1 MSEPQKLEGPLIQ
14 LKGIEKRYQ
23 SGEQEVTV
31 LHPLDL
37 CIQAGEMVAIVGASG
52 SGKSTLMNLLGC
64 LDRPSAGQYLFR
76 GQDTAR
82 LDALALARLRCHHF
96 GFIFQRYHLLPH
108 LDATANVE
116 IPAVYAGTAR
126 AERQQRARA
135 LLSRLGL
142 ADRSHHR
149 PGQLSGGQQQRVSIA
164 RALANGGEVI
174 LADEPTGALDSH
186 SGKEVM
192 AILKELHAQGHTII
206 LVTHDMAVANH
217 ADRIITLRD
226 GRVVEDSAQPA
237 KSADQAGRIDTLRDG
252 RVVEDSGQAAKSANH
267 ADRIDTLRDER
278 AAEENG
284 QDAPAAQGTALPQ
297 AGVTKAAGKP
307 SKGAIPPH
315 IAPAKG
321 SKLGWD
327 RYREAARMAVHAM
340 LAHRMRTFLTM
351 LGIIIGIAA
360 VVSVVALGQ
369 GARAKV
375 INDINAMGTNTID
388 IFPGKDWGDEK
399 AASIQTL
406 NERDLDA
413 LLGQPYLEGASPQ
426 IATSGQLRYR
436 NKTSTGNVVGV
447 GSDFFRVKGMTLT
460 QGRLFDERDI
470 QSRTAVAVVD
480 GKTIESLLGKED
492 PVGQVVLV
500 GTLPVRIIGVVAQET
515 GFGRSSQS
523 VSIWLPYSAVMS
535 RLISQNHF
543 SQITIRVKDGIQPA
557 LAEQA
562 AVALLT
568 QRHGVKDFFTFSSD
582 SIIKSVEKTT
592 ATMTL
597 LVSAIAVISL
607 IVGGV
612 GVMNIMLVSV
622 VERTREIGIRIA
634 VGARQSDILQQFLIE
649 AVMVSLLGGLLG
661 IGLALLIGFVF
672 SLFVESFQMSFS
684 LFSILMAFG
693 CSSLIGILFGYLP
706 ARNAA
711 RLDPVE
717 ALARE

>member
-1 MSEPQKLEGPLIQ
+1 MSEPLIR
-14 LKGIEKRYQ
+14 LKGIERRYQ

-64 LDRPSAGQYLFR
+64 LDRPSGGQYLFR
-76 GQDTAR
+76 GQDTAH

-108 LDATANVE
+108 LDAAANVE
-116 IPAVYAGTAR
+116 IPAVYAGTSR
-126 AERQQRARA
+126 TDRQARARA

-226 GRVVEDSAQPA
+226 GRVVEDSTQA
-237 KSADQAGRIDTLRDG
+237 KT
-252 RVVEDSGQAAKSANH
+252 V
-267 ADRIDTLRDER
+267 T
-278 AAEENG
+278 
-284 QDAPAAQGTALPQ
+284 T
-297 AGVTKAAGKP
+297 TKAATTANPTEQIVSQPDEQKVEASP
-307 SKGAIPPH
+307 QATAARAASQ
-315 IAPAKG
+315 
-321 SKLGWD
+321 GWD
-327 RYREAARMAVHAM
+327 RYREAARMALHAM

-426 IATSGQLRYR
+426 IATSGQLRFR
-436 NKTSTGNVVGV
+436 NKTSSGNVVGV

-460 QGRLFDERDI
+460 QGRLLDERDI
-470 QSRTAVAVVD
+470 QNRTAVAVVD

-492 PVGQVVLV
+492 PIGQVVLV
-500 GTLPVRIIGVVAQET
+500 GTLPVRIIGVVTQET

-672 SLFVESFQMSFS
+672 SLFVESFQMHFS

>member
-1 MSEPQKLEGPLIQ
+1 MSEPLIR
-14 LKGIEKRYQ
+14 LKGIERRYQ

-64 LDRPSAGQYLFR
+64 LDRPSSGEYLFR
-76 GQDTAR
+76 GQDTAQ

-108 LDATANVE
+108 LDAAANVE
-116 IPAVYAGTAR
+116 IPAIYAGTSR
-126 AERQQRARA
+126 PERQLRART

-142 ADRSHHR
+142 SDRSHHR

-192 AILKELHAQGHTII
+192 AILKELHGRGHTII

-226 GRVVEDSAQPA
+226 GRVVEDSGQPA
-237 KSADQAGRIDTLRDG
+237 ATTINQAEPGLPLPAEP
-252 RVVEDSGQAAKSANH
+252 VEKREPTPTH
-267 ADRIDTLRDER
+267 
-278 AAEENG
+278 
-284 QDAPAAQGTALPQ
+284 
-297 AGVTKAAGKP
+297 AAGQP
-307 SKGAIPPH
+307 ATS
-315 IAPAKG
+315 IAKRG
-321 SKLGWD
+321 SQGWD
-327 RYREAARMAVHAM
+327 RYREAGRMALHAM

-436 NKTSTGNVVGV
+436 NKTSSGNVVGV

-492 PVGQVVLV
+492 PIGQVVLV

-523 VSIWLPYSAVMS
+523 VTVWLPYSAVMS

-672 SLFVESFQMSFS
+672 SLIVESFQMHFS

>member
-1 MSEPQKLEGPLIQ
+1 MSEPLIR
-14 LKGIEKRYQ
+14 LKGIERRYQ
-23 SGEQEVTV
+23 SGEHEVTV

-37 CIQAGEMVAIVGASG
+37 AIDAGEMVAIVGASG

-64 LDRPSAGQYLFR
+64 LDRPSGGQYLFR
-76 GQDTAR
+76 GQDTAT
-82 LDALALARLRCHHF
+82 LDALSLARLRCHHF

-108 LDATANVE
+108 LDAAANVE
-116 IPAVYAGTAR
+116 IPAIYAGTAR
-126 AERQQRARA
+126 LDRQARART
-135 LLSRLGL
+135 LLTRLGL
-142 ADRSHHR
+142 QDRSHHR

-174 LADEPTGALDSH
+174 LADEPTGALDSQ

-192 AILKELHAQGHTII
+192 TILKELHAQGHTII
-206 LVTHDMAVANH
+206 LVTHDMAVASH

-226 GRVVEDSAQPA
+226 GRVVEDSGHRATDDNAASPSPSGAPAHPQP
-237 KSADQAGRIDTLRDG
+237 GDG
-252 RVVEDSGQAAKSANH
+252 SQLAPPPV
-267 ADRIDTLRDER
+267 
-278 AAEENG
+278 G
-284 QDAPAAQGTALPQ
+284 QDARGTGAAVRTA
-297 AGVTKAAGKP
+297 
-307 SKGAIPPH
+307 SR
-315 IAPAKG
+315 
-321 SKLGWD
+321 GWD
-327 RYREAARMAVHAM
+327 RYREAGRMALHAM

-375 INDINAMGTNTID
+375 IDDINAMGTNTID

-436 NKTSTGNVVGV
+436 NKTSSGSVIGV
-447 GSDFFRVKGMTLT
+447 GNHFFRVKGMTLT
-460 QGRLFDERDI
+460 QGRLLDERDI
-470 QSRTAVAVVD
+470 RNRTAVAVVD
-480 GKTIESLLGKED
+480 GKTIESLLGKVD

-500 GTLPVRIIGVVAQET
+500 GTLPVRIVGVVTQET

-523 VSIWLPYSAVMS
+523 VNVWLPYSAVMS
-535 RLISQNHF
+535 RLLSQQHF
-543 SQITIRVKDGIQPA
+543 TQITIRVKDGVQPA

-582 SIIKSVEKTT
+582 SIVKSVEKTT
-592 ATMTL
+592 ATLTL

-661 IGLALLIGFVF
+661 IGLALLIGALF
-672 SLFVESFQMSFS
+672 SLLVESFQMRFS

>member
-1 MSEPQKLEGPLIQ
+1 MSEPLIR
-14 LKGIEKRYQ
+14 LKGIERRYQ
-23 SGEQEVTV
+23 SGEHEVTV

-37 CIQAGEMVAIVGASG
+37 AIDAGEMVAIVGASG

-64 LDRPSAGQYLFR
+64 LDRPSGGQYLFR
-76 GQDTAR
+76 GQDTAT
-82 LDALALARLRCHHF
+82 LDALSLARLRCHHF

-108 LDATANVE
+108 LDAAANVE
-116 IPAVYAGTAR
+116 IPAIYAGTAR
-126 AERQQRARA
+126 LDRQARART
-135 LLSRLGL
+135 LLTRLGL
-142 ADRSHHR
+142 QDRSHHR

-174 LADEPTGALDSH
+174 LADEPTGALDSQ

-206 LVTHDMAVANH
+206 LVTHDMAVASH

-226 GRVVEDSAQPA
+226 GRVVEDSGHRATDDNAASPSGAQAHPLP
-237 KSADQAGRIDTLRDG
+237 GDG
-252 RVVEDSGQAAKSANH
+252 SQLAPPPV
-267 ADRIDTLRDER
+267 
-278 AAEENG
+278 G
-284 QDAPAAQGTALPQ
+284 QDAQGT
-297 AGVTKAAGKP
+297 GAAVRTA
-307 SKGAIPPH
+307 SR
-315 IAPAKG
+315 
-321 SKLGWD
+321 GWD
-327 RYREAARMAVHAM
+327 RYREAGRMALHAM

-375 INDINAMGTNTID
+375 IDDINAMGTNTID

-436 NKTSTGNVVGV
+436 NKTSSGSVIGV
-447 GSDFFRVKGMTLT
+447 GNDFFRVKGMTLT
-460 QGRLFDERDI
+460 QGRLLDERDI
-470 QSRTAVAVVD
+470 RNRTAVAVVD
-480 GKTIESLLGKED
+480 GKTIESLLGKVD

-500 GTLPVRIIGVVAQET
+500 GTLPVRIVGVVTQET

-523 VSIWLPYSAVMS
+523 VNVWLPYSAVMS
-535 RLISQNHF
+535 RLLSQQHF
-543 SQITIRVKDGIQPA
+543 TQITIRVKDGVQPA

-582 SIIKSVEKTT
+582 SIVKSVEKTT
-592 ATMTL
+592 ATLTL

-661 IGLALLIGFVF
+661 IGLALLIGALF
-672 SLFVESFQMSFS
+672 SLLVESFQMRFS

>member
-1 MSEPQKLEGPLIQ
+1 MSEPLIQ
-14 LKGIEKRYQ
+14 LKGIERRYQ
-23 SGEQEVTV
+23 SGEHEVTV

-37 CIQAGEMVAIVGASG
+37 AIAAGEMVAIVGASG

-64 LDRPSAGQYLFR
+64 LDRPSGGQYLFR
-76 GQDTAR
+76 GQDTAG

-108 LDATANVE
+108 LDAAANVE
-116 IPAVYAGTAR
+116 IPAIYAGTSR
-126 AERQQRARA
+126 PERQIRART
-135 LLSRLGL
+135 LLTRLGL
-142 ADRSHHR
+142 SDRSHHR

-192 AILKELHAQGHTII
+192 AILKELHEQGHTII

-217 ADRIITLRD
+217 ANRIITLRD
-226 GRVVEDSAQPA
+226 GRVVEDSGQPA
-237 KSADQAGRIDTLRDG
+237 ASLAISASQAHGEESQQIPQAAVDQVSSGLP
-252 RVVEDSGQAAKSANH
+252 GQAAKQEVREPAP
-267 ADRIDTLRDER
+267 DRI
-278 AAEENG
+278 A
-284 QDAPAAQGTALPQ
+284 TASV
-297 AGVTKAAGKP
+297 ARR
-307 SKGAIPPH
+307 
-315 IAPAKG
+315 G
-321 SKLGWD
+321 SQGWD
-327 RYREAARMAVHAM
+327 RYREAGRMALHAM

-375 INDINAMGTNTID
+375 IDDINAMGTNTID

-436 NKTSTGNVVGV
+436 NKTSSGSVVGV

-460 QGRLFDERDI
+460 QGRLLDERDI
-470 QSRTAVAVVD
+470 RSRTAVAVVD
-480 GKTIESLLGKED
+480 GKTIASLLGKTD

-500 GTLPVRIIGVVAQET
+500 GTLPVRIVGVVSQET

-523 VSIWLPYSAVMS
+523 VNVWLPYSAVMS
-535 RLISQNHF
+535 RLISQSHF
-543 SQITIRVKDGIQPA
+543 SQITIRVKDGVQPA

-582 SIIKSVEKTT
+582 SIVKSVEKTT
-592 ATMTL
+592 ATLTL

-661 IGLALLIGFVF
+661 IGLAMFIGFVF
-672 SLFVESFQMSFS
+672 SLLVESFQMRFS

>member
-1 MSEPQKLEGPLIQ
+1 MSEPLIQ
-14 LKGIEKRYQ
+14 LKGIERRYQ

-37 CIQAGEMVAIVGASG
+37 TIEAGEMIAIVGASG

-64 LDRPSAGQYLFR
+64 LDRPSSGQYLFR
-76 GQDTAR
+76 GQDTAT
-82 LDALALARLRCHHF
+82 LDALSLARLRCHHF

-108 LDATANVE
+108 LNAATNVE
-116 IPAVYAGTAR
+116 IPAVYAGTPR
-126 AERQQRARA
+126 AERQARSQA
-135 LLSRLGL
+135 LLTRLGL
-142 ADRSHHR
+142 SDRSHHT
-149 PGQLSGGQQQRVSIA
+149 PSQLSGGQQQRVSIA

-174 LADEPTGALDSH
+174 LADEPTGALDSQ

-206 LVTHDMAVANH
+206 LVTHDMEVASH
-217 ADRIITLRD
+217 ADRIITLKD
-226 GRVVEDSAQPA
+226 GRVQ
-237 KSADQAGRIDTLRDG
+237 
-252 RVVEDSGQAAKSANH
+252 EDSGRKPAAVPVTPTA
-267 ADRIDTLRDER
+267 
-278 AAEENG
+278 
-284 QDAPAAQGTALPQ
+284 APAGKEG
-297 AGVTKAAGKP
+297 AG
-307 SKGAIPPH
+307 H
-315 IAPAKG
+315 D
-321 SKLGWD
+321 WD
-327 RYREAARMAVHAM
+327 RYREAARMALHAM

-375 INDINAMGTNTID
+375 IDQINAMGTNTID

-406 NERDLDA
+406 NKRDLDA

-426 IATSGQLRYR
+426 IAAPGQLRYR
-436 NKTSTGNVVGV
+436 NKTSSGSIVGV
-447 GSDFFRVKGMTLT
+447 GNDFFRVKGMKLT
-460 QGRLFDERDI
+460 NGRLFDERDI
-470 QSRTAVAVVD
+470 QNRAAVAVVD
-480 GKTIESLLGKED
+480 GKTIESLLGKQD

-500 GTLPVRIIGVVAQET
+500 GTLPVRIIGVVEEET

-523 VSIWLPYSAVMS
+523 VNVWLPYSAVMS

-543 SQITIRVKDGIQPA
+543 SQLTIRVKDGVQPA

-562 AVALLT
+562 AIELLT

-649 AVMVSLLGGLLG
+649 AVMVSLLGGMLG
-661 IGLALLIGFVF
+661 VGVSLFIGLLF
-672 SLFVESFQMSFS
+672 SLFVESIQMHFS

>member
-1 MSEPQKLEGPLIQ
+1 MSEPLIR
-14 LKGIEKRYQ
+14 LKGIERRYQ
-23 SGEQEVTV
+23 SGEHEVTV

-37 CIQAGEMVAIVGASG
+37 AIDAGEMVAIVGASG

-64 LDRPSAGQYLFR
+64 LDRPSGGQYLFR
-76 GQDTAR
+76 GQDTAT
-82 LDALALARLRCHHF
+82 LDALSLARLRCHHF

-108 LDATANVE
+108 LDAAANVE
-116 IPAVYAGTAR
+116 IPAIYAGTAR
-126 AERQQRARA
+126 LDRQARART
-135 LLSRLGL
+135 LLTRLGL
-142 ADRSHHR
+142 QDRSHHR

-174 LADEPTGALDSH
+174 LADEPTGALDSQ

-206 LVTHDMAVANH
+206 LVTHDMAVASH

-226 GRVVEDSAQPA
+226 GRVVEDSGHRATDDNAASPSGAPA
-237 KSADQAGRIDTLRDG
+237 HPLPGDG
-252 RVVEDSGQAAKSANH
+252 SQLAPPSV
-267 ADRIDTLRDER
+267 
-278 AAEENG
+278 G
-284 QDAPAAQGTALPQ
+284 QDAQGT
-297 AGVTKAAGKP
+297 GAAVRTA
-307 SKGAIPPH
+307 SR
-315 IAPAKG
+315 
-321 SKLGWD
+321 GWD
-327 RYREAARMAVHAM
+327 RYREAGRMALHAM

-375 INDINAMGTNTID
+375 IDDINAMGTNTID
-388 IFPGKDWGDEK
+388 IFPGKDWGDVK

-436 NKTSTGNVVGV
+436 NKTSSGSVIGV
-447 GSDFFRVKGMTLT
+447 GNDFFRVKGMTLT
-460 QGRLFDERDI
+460 QGRLLDERDI
-470 QSRTAVAVVD
+470 RNRTAVAVVD
-480 GKTIESLLGKED
+480 GKTIESLLGKVD

-500 GTLPVRIIGVVAQET
+500 GTLPVRIVGVVTQET

-523 VSIWLPYSAVMS
+523 VNVWLPYSAVMS
-535 RLISQNHF
+535 RLLSQQHF
-543 SQITIRVKDGIQPA
+543 TQITIRVKDGVQPA

-582 SIIKSVEKTT
+582 SIVKSVEKTT
-592 ATMTL
+592 ATLTL

-661 IGLALLIGFVF
+661 IGLALLIGALF
-672 SLFVESFQMSFS
+672 SLLVESFQMRFS

>member
-1 MSEPQKLEGPLIQ
+1 MSEPLIQ
-14 LKGIEKRYQ
+14 LKGIERRYQ

-37 CIQAGEMVAIVGASG
+37 TIEAGEMIAIVGASG

-64 LDRPSAGQYLFR
+64 LDRPSSGQYLFR
-76 GQDTAR
+76 GQDTAT
-82 LDALALARLRCHHF
+82 LDALSLARLRCHHF

-108 LDATANVE
+108 LNAAANVE
-116 IPAVYAGTAR
+116 IPAVYAGTPR
-126 AERQQRARA
+126 AERQARSQA
-135 LLSRLGL
+135 LLTRLGL
-142 ADRSHHR
+142 SDRSHHT
-149 PGQLSGGQQQRVSIA
+149 PSQLSGGQQQRVSIA

-174 LADEPTGALDSH
+174 LADEPTGALDSQ

-206 LVTHDMAVANH
+206 LVTHDMEVASH
-217 ADRIITLRD
+217 ADRIITLKD
-226 GRVVEDSAQPA
+226 GRVQ
-237 KSADQAGRIDTLRDG
+237 
-252 RVVEDSGQAAKSANH
+252 EDSGRKPAAVPVAPT
-267 ADRIDTLRDER
+267 A
-278 AAEENG
+278 
-284 QDAPAAQGTALPQ
+284 APAGKEG
-297 AGVTKAAGKP
+297 AG
-307 SKGAIPPH
+307 H
-315 IAPAKG
+315 D
-321 SKLGWD
+321 WD
-327 RYREAARMAVHAM
+327 RYREAARMALHAM

-375 INDINAMGTNTID
+375 IDQINAMGTNTID

-406 NERDLDA
+406 NKRDLDA

-426 IATSGQLRYR
+426 IAAPGQLRYR
-436 NKTSTGNVVGV
+436 NKTSSGSIVGV
-447 GSDFFRVKGMTLT
+447 GNDFFRVKGMKLT
-460 QGRLFDERDI
+460 NGRLFDERDI
-470 QSRTAVAVVD
+470 QNRAAVAVVD
-480 GKTIESLLGKED
+480 GKTIESLLGKQD

-500 GTLPVRIIGVVAQET
+500 GTLPVRIIGVVEEET
-515 GFGRSSQS
+515 GFGRNSQS
-523 VSIWLPYSAVMS
+523 VNVWLPYSAVMS

-543 SQITIRVKDGIQPA
+543 SQLTIRVKDGVQPA

-562 AVALLT
+562 AIELLT

-597 LVSAIAVISL
+597 LVSAIALISL

-649 AVMVSLLGGLLG
+649 AVMVSLLGGMLG
-661 IGLALLIGFVF
+661 VGVSLFIGLLF
-672 SLFVESFQMSFS
+672 SLFVESIQMHFS

>member
-1 MSEPQKLEGPLIQ
+1 MSEPLIQ
-14 LKGIEKRYQ
+14 LKGIERRYQ

-37 CIQAGEMVAIVGASG
+37 TIEAGEMIAIVGASG

-64 LDRPSAGQYLFR
+64 LDRPSSGQYLFR
-76 GQDTAR
+76 GQDTAT
-82 LDALALARLRCHHF
+82 LDALSLARLRCHHF

-108 LDATANVE
+108 LNAAANVE
-116 IPAVYAGTAR
+116 IPAVYAGTPR
-126 AERQQRARA
+126 AERQARSQA
-135 LLSRLGL
+135 LLTRLGL
-142 ADRSHHR
+142 SDRSHHT
-149 PGQLSGGQQQRVSIA
+149 PSQLSGGQQQRVSIA

-174 LADEPTGALDSH
+174 LADEPTGALDSQ

-192 AILKELHAQGHTII
+192 AILKELHTQGHTII
-206 LVTHDMAVANH
+206 LVTHDMEVASH
-217 ADRIITLRD
+217 ADRIITLKD
-226 GRVVEDSAQPA
+226 GRVQ
-237 KSADQAGRIDTLRDG
+237 
-252 RVVEDSGQAAKSANH
+252 EDSGRKPAAVPL
-267 ADRIDTLRDER
+267 TPTT
-278 AAEENG
+278 
-284 QDAPAAQGTALPQ
+284 APASKEG
-297 AGVTKAAGKP
+297 AG
-307 SKGAIPPH
+307 H
-315 IAPAKG
+315 D
-321 SKLGWD
+321 WD
-327 RYREAARMAVHAM
+327 RYREAARMALHAM

-375 INDINAMGTNTID
+375 IDQINAMGTNTID

-399 AASIQTL
+399 TASIQTL
-406 NERDLDA
+406 NKRDLDA

-426 IATSGQLRYR
+426 IAAPGQLRYR
-436 NKTSTGNVVGV
+436 NKTSSGSIVGV
-447 GSDFFRVKGMTLT
+447 GNDFFRVKGMKLT
-460 QGRLFDERDI
+460 NGRLFDERDI
-470 QSRTAVAVVD
+470 QNRAAVAVVD
-480 GKTIESLLGKED
+480 GKTIESLLGKQD

-500 GTLPVRIIGVVAQET
+500 GTLPVRIIGVVEEET

-523 VSIWLPYSAVMS
+523 VNVWLPYSAVMS

-543 SQITIRVKDGIQPA
+543 SQLTIRVKDGVQPA

-562 AVALLT
+562 AIELLT

-649 AVMVSLLGGLLG
+649 AVMVSLLGGMLG
-661 IGLALLIGFVF
+661 VGVSLFIGLLF
-672 SLFVESFQMSFS
+672 SLFVESIQMHFS

>member
-1 MSEPQKLEGPLIQ
+1 MSEPLIR
-14 LKGIEKRYQ
+14 LKGIERRYQ
-23 SGEQEVTV
+23 SGEHEVTV

-37 CIQAGEMVAIVGASG
+37 AIDAGEMVAIVGASG

-64 LDRPSAGQYLFR
+64 LDRPSGGQYLFR
-76 GQDTAR
+76 GQDTAT
-82 LDALALARLRCHHF
+82 LDTLSLARLRCHHF

-108 LDATANVE
+108 LDAAANVE
-116 IPAVYAGTAR
+116 IPAIYAGTAR
-126 AERQQRARA
+126 LDRQARART
-135 LLSRLGL
+135 LLTRLGL
-142 ADRSHHR
+142 QDRSHHR

-174 LADEPTGALDSH
+174 LADEPTGALDSQ

-192 AILKELHAQGHTII
+192 TILKELHAQGHTII
-206 LVTHDMAVANH
+206 LVTHDMAVASH

-226 GRVVEDSAQPA
+226 GRVVEDSGHRVTDDNAASPSPSGAPAHPQP
-237 KSADQAGRIDTLRDG
+237 GDG
-252 RVVEDSGQAAKSANH
+252 SQLAPPSV
-267 ADRIDTLRDER
+267 
-278 AAEENG
+278 G
-284 QDAPAAQGTALPQ
+284 QDAQDTGAAVRTASP
-297 AGVTKAAGKP
+297 
-307 SKGAIPPH
+307 
-315 IAPAKG
+315 
-321 SKLGWD
+321 GWD
-327 RYREAARMAVHAM
+327 RYREAGRMALHAM

-375 INDINAMGTNTID
+375 IDDINAMGTNTID

-436 NKTSTGNVVGV
+436 NKTSSGSVIGV
-447 GSDFFRVKGMTLT
+447 GNDFFRVKGMTLT
-460 QGRLFDERDI
+460 QGRLLDERDI
-470 QSRTAVAVVD
+470 RNRTAVAVVD
-480 GKTIESLLGKED
+480 GKTIESLLGQVD

-500 GTLPVRIIGVVAQET
+500 GTLPVRIVGVVTQET

-523 VSIWLPYSAVMS
+523 VNVWLPYSAVMS
-535 RLISQNHF
+535 RLLSQQHF
-543 SQITIRVKDGIQPA
+543 TQITIRVKDGVQPA

-582 SIIKSVEKTT
+582 SIVKSVEKTT
-592 ATMTL
+592 ATLTL

-661 IGLALLIGFVF
+661 IGLALLIGALF
-672 SLFVESFQMSFS
+672 SLLVESFQMRFS

>member
-1 MSEPQKLEGPLIQ
+1 MSEPLIR
-14 LKGIEKRYQ
+14 LKGIERRYQ
-23 SGEQEVTV
+23 SGEHEVTV

-37 CIQAGEMVAIVGASG
+37 AIDAGEMVAIVGASG

-64 LDRPSAGQYLFR
+64 LDRPSGGQYLFR
-76 GQDTAR
+76 GQDTAT
-82 LDALALARLRCHHF
+82 LDALSLARLRCHHF

-108 LDATANVE
+108 LDAAANVE
-116 IPAVYAGTAR
+116 IPAIYAGTAR
-126 AERQQRARA
+126 LDRQARART
-135 LLSRLGL
+135 LLTRLGL
-142 ADRSHHR
+142 QDRSHHR

-174 LADEPTGALDSH
+174 LADEPTGALDSQ

-206 LVTHDMAVANH
+206 LVTHDMAVASH

-226 GRVVEDSAQPA
+226 GRVVEDSGHRATDDNAASPSGAPA
-237 KSADQAGRIDTLRDG
+237 HPLPGDG
-252 RVVEDSGQAAKSANH
+252 SQLAAPSV
-267 ADRIDTLRDER
+267 
-278 AAEENG
+278 G
-284 QDAPAAQGTALPQ
+284 QDAQSTGAAVRTA
-297 AGVTKAAGKP
+297 
-307 SKGAIPPH
+307 SR
-315 IAPAKG
+315 
-321 SKLGWD
+321 GWD
-327 RYREAARMAVHAM
+327 RYREAGRMALHAM

-375 INDINAMGTNTID
+375 IDDINAMGTNTID

-436 NKTSTGNVVGV
+436 NKTSSGSVIGV
-447 GSDFFRVKGMTLT
+447 GNDFFRVKGMTLT
-460 QGRLFDERDI
+460 QGRLLDERDI
-470 QSRTAVAVVD
+470 RNRTAVAVVD
-480 GKTIESLLGKED
+480 GKTIESLLGKVD

-500 GTLPVRIIGVVAQET
+500 GTLPVRIVGVVTQET

-523 VSIWLPYSAVMS
+523 VNVWLPYSAVMS
-535 RLISQNHF
+535 RLLSQQHF
-543 SQITIRVKDGIQPA
+543 TQITIRVKDGVQPA

-582 SIIKSVEKTT
+582 SIVKSVEKTT
-592 ATMTL
+592 ATLTL

-661 IGLALLIGFVF
+661 IGLALLIGALF
-672 SLFVESFQMSFS
+672 SLLVESFQMRFS

>member
-1 MSEPQKLEGPLIQ
+1 MSEPLIQ
-14 LKGIEKRYQ
+14 LKGIERRYQ
-23 SGEQEVTV
+23 SGEHEVTV

-37 CIQAGEMVAIVGASG
+37 TIAAGEMVAIVGASG

-64 LDRPSAGQYLFR
+64 LDRPSGGQYLFR
-76 GQDTAR
+76 GQDTAG

-108 LDATANVE
+108 LDAAANVE
-116 IPAVYAGTAR
+116 IPAIYAGTSR
-126 AERQQRARA
+126 PERQIRART
-135 LLSRLGL
+135 LLTRLGL
-142 ADRSHHR
+142 SDRSHHR

-192 AILKELHAQGHTII
+192 AILKELHEQGHTII

-217 ADRIITLRD
+217 ANRIITLRD
-226 GRVVEDSAQPA
+226 GRVVEDSGQPA
-237 KSADQAGRIDTLRDG
+237 ASLAISASQAHGEESQQIPQTAVDQVSSGLP
-252 RVVEDSGQAAKSANH
+252 GQAAKQEVREPAP
-267 ADRIDTLRDER
+267 DRI
-278 AAEENG
+278 A
-284 QDAPAAQGTALPQ
+284 TASV
-297 AGVTKAAGKP
+297 ARR
-307 SKGAIPPH
+307 
-315 IAPAKG
+315 G
-321 SKLGWD
+321 SQGWD
-327 RYREAARMAVHAM
+327 RYREAGRMALHAM

-375 INDINAMGTNTID
+375 IDDINAMGTNTID

-436 NKTSTGNVVGV
+436 NKTSSGSVVGV

-460 QGRLFDERDI
+460 QGRLLDERDI
-470 QSRTAVAVVD
+470 RSRTAVAVVD
-480 GKTIESLLGKED
+480 GKTIASLLGKTD

-500 GTLPVRIIGVVAQET
+500 GTLPVRIVGVVAQET
-515 GFGRSSQS
+515 GFGPSSQS
-523 VSIWLPYSAVMS
+523 VNVWLPYSAVMS

-543 SQITIRVKDGIQPA
+543 SQITIRVKDGVQPA

-582 SIIKSVEKTT
+582 SIVKSVEKTT
-592 ATMTL
+592 ATLTL

-661 IGLALLIGFVF
+661 IGLAIFIGFIF
-672 SLFVESFQMSFS
+672 SLLVESFQMRFS

>member
-1 MSEPQKLEGPLIQ
+1 MSEPLIQ
-14 LKGIEKRYQ
+14 LKGIERRYQ

-37 CIQAGEMVAIVGASG
+37 TIEAGEMIAIVGASG

-64 LDRPSAGQYLFR
+64 LDRPSSGQYLFR
-76 GQDTAR
+76 GQDTAT
-82 LDALALARLRCHHF
+82 LDALSLARLRCHHF

-108 LDATANVE
+108 LNAAANVE
-116 IPAVYAGTAR
+116 IPAVYAGTPR
-126 AERQQRARA
+126 AERQARSQA
-135 LLSRLGL
+135 LLTRLGL
-142 ADRSHHR
+142 SDRSHHT
-149 PGQLSGGQQQRVSIA
+149 PSQLSGGQQQRVSIA

-174 LADEPTGALDSH
+174 LADEPTGALDSQ

-206 LVTHDMAVANH
+206 LVTHDMEVASH
-217 ADRIITLRD
+217 ADRIITLKD
-226 GRVVEDSAQPA
+226 GRVQ
-237 KSADQAGRIDTLRDG
+237 
-252 RVVEDSGQAAKSANH
+252 EDSGRKPAA
-267 ADRIDTLRDER
+267 IPVTPTT
-278 AAEENG
+278 
-284 QDAPAAQGTALPQ
+284 APAGKEG
-297 AGVTKAAGKP
+297 AG
-307 SKGAIPPH
+307 H
-315 IAPAKG
+315 D
-321 SKLGWD
+321 WD
-327 RYREAARMAVHAM
+327 RYREAARMALHAM

-375 INDINAMGTNTID
+375 IDQINAMGTNTID

-406 NERDLDA
+406 NKRDLDA

-426 IATSGQLRYR
+426 IAAPGQLRYR
-436 NKTSTGNVVGV
+436 NKTSSGSIVGV
-447 GSDFFRVKGMTLT
+447 GNDFFRVKGMKLT
-460 QGRLFDERDI
+460 NGRLFDEHDI
-470 QSRTAVAVVD
+470 QNRAAVAVVD
-480 GKTIESLLGKED
+480 GKTIESLLGKQD

-500 GTLPVRIIGVVAQET
+500 GTLPVRIIGVVEEET

-523 VSIWLPYSAVMS
+523 VNVWLPYSAVMS

-543 SQITIRVKDGIQPA
+543 SQLTIRVKDGVQPA

-562 AVALLT
+562 AIELLT

-649 AVMVSLLGGLLG
+649 AVMVSLLGGMLG
-661 IGLALLIGFVF
+661 VGVSLFIGLLF
-672 SLFVESFQMSFS
+672 SLFVESIQMHFS

>member
-1 MSEPQKLEGPLIQ
+1 MSEPLIR
-14 LKGIEKRYQ
+14 LKGIERRYQ
-23 SGEQEVTV
+23 SGEHEVTV

-37 CIQAGEMVAIVGASG
+37 AIDAGEMVAIVGASG

-64 LDRPSAGQYLFR
+64 LDHPSGGQYLFR
-76 GQDTAR
+76 GQDTAT
-82 LDALALARLRCHHF
+82 LDALSLARLRCHHF

-108 LDATANVE
+108 LDAAANVE
-116 IPAVYAGTAR
+116 IPAIYAGTAR
-126 AERQQRARA
+126 LDRQARART
-135 LLSRLGL
+135 LLTRLGL
-142 ADRSHHR
+142 QDRSHHR

-174 LADEPTGALDSH
+174 LADEPTGALDSQ

-206 LVTHDMAVANH
+206 LVTHDMAVASH

-226 GRVVEDSAQPA
+226 GRVVEDSGHRATDDNAPSPSPSGAPA
-237 KSADQAGRIDTLRDG
+237 HPLPGDG
-252 RVVEDSGQAAKSANH
+252 SQMAPPPV
-267 ADRIDTLRDER
+267 
-278 AAEENG
+278 G
-284 QDAPAAQGTALPQ
+284 QDAQGT
-297 AGVTKAAGKP
+297 GAAVRTA
-307 SKGAIPPH
+307 SR
-315 IAPAKG
+315 
-321 SKLGWD
+321 GWD
-327 RYREAARMAVHAM
+327 RYREAGRMALHAM

-375 INDINAMGTNTID
+375 IDDINAMGTNTID

-436 NKTSTGNVVGV
+436 NKTSSGSVIGV
-447 GSDFFRVKGMTLT
+447 GNDFFRVKGMTLT
-460 QGRLFDERDI
+460 QGRLLDELDI
-470 QSRTAVAVVD
+470 RNRTAVAVVD
-480 GKTIESLLGKED
+480 GKTIESLLGKVD

-500 GTLPVRIIGVVAQET
+500 GTLPVRIVGVVTQET

-523 VSIWLPYSAVMS
+523 VNVWLPYSAVMS
-535 RLISQNHF
+535 RLLSQQHF
-543 SQITIRVKDGIQPA
+543 TQITIRVKDGVQPA

-582 SIIKSVEKTT
+582 SIVKSVEKTT
-592 ATMTL
+592 ATLTL

-661 IGLALLIGFVF
+661 IGLALLIGALF
-672 SLFVESFQMSFS
+672 SLLVESFQMRFS

>member
-1 MSEPQKLEGPLIQ
+1 MSEPLIQ
-14 LKGIEKRYQ
+14 LKGIERRYQ
-23 SGEQEVTV
+23 SGEHEVTV

-37 CIQAGEMVAIVGASG
+37 TIAAGEMVAIVGASG

-64 LDRPSAGQYLFR
+64 LDRPSGGQYLFR
-76 GQDTAR
+76 GQDTAG

-108 LDATANVE
+108 LDAAANVE
-116 IPAVYAGTAR
+116 IPAIYAGTSR
-126 AERQQRARA
+126 PERQIRART
-135 LLSRLGL
+135 LLTRLGL
-142 ADRSHHR
+142 SDRSHHR

-217 ADRIITLRD
+217 ANRIITLRD
-226 GRVVEDSAQPA
+226 GRVVEDSGQPA
-237 KSADQAGRIDTLRDG
+237 ASLAISASQAHGEESQQIPQTAVDQVSSGLP
-252 RVVEDSGQAAKSANH
+252 GQAAKQEVREPAP
-267 ADRIDTLRDER
+267 DRI
-278 AAEENG
+278 A
-284 QDAPAAQGTALPQ
+284 TASV
-297 AGVTKAAGKP
+297 ARR
-307 SKGAIPPH
+307 
-315 IAPAKG
+315 G
-321 SKLGWD
+321 SQGWD
-327 RYREAARMAVHAM
+327 RYREAGRMALHAM

-375 INDINAMGTNTID
+375 IDDINAMGTNTID

-436 NKTSTGNVVGV
+436 NKTSSGSVVGV

-460 QGRLFDERDI
+460 QGRLLDERDI
-470 QSRTAVAVVD
+470 RSRTAVAVVD
-480 GKTIESLLGKED
+480 GKTIASLLGKTD

-500 GTLPVRIIGVVAQET
+500 GTLPVRIVGVVAQET
-515 GFGRSSQS
+515 GFGPSSQS
-523 VSIWLPYSAVMS
+523 VNVWLPYSAVMS

-543 SQITIRVKDGIQPA
+543 SQITIRVKDGVQPA

-582 SIIKSVEKTT
+582 SIVKSVEKTT
-592 ATMTL
+592 ATLTL

-661 IGLALLIGFVF
+661 IGLAMFIGFIF
-672 SLFVESFQMSFS
+672 SLLVESFQMRFS

>member
-1 MSEPQKLEGPLIQ
+1 MSEPLIQ
-14 LKGIEKRYQ
+14 LKGIERRYQ
-23 SGEQEVTV
+23 SGEHEVTV

-37 CIQAGEMVAIVGASG
+37 TIAAGEMVAIVGASG

-64 LDRPSAGQYLFR
+64 LDRPSGGQYLFR
-76 GQDTAR
+76 GQDTAG

-108 LDATANVE
+108 LDAAANVE
-116 IPAVYAGTAR
+116 IPAIYAGTSR
-126 AERQQRARA
+126 PERQIRART
-135 LLSRLGL
+135 LLTRLGL
-142 ADRSHHR
+142 SDRSHHR

-192 AILKELHAQGHTII
+192 AILKELHEQGHTII

-217 ADRIITLRD
+217 ANRIITLRD
-226 GRVVEDSAQPA
+226 GRVVEDSGQPA
-237 KSADQAGRIDTLRDG
+237 ASLAISPDKAHGVEEIQQTAVDQVSSDLP
-252 RVVEDSGQAAKSANH
+252 GQAAVLEAREP
-267 ADRIDTLRDER
+267 APDRI
-278 AAEENG
+278 A
-284 QDAPAAQGTALPQ
+284 TASV
-297 AGVTKAAGKP
+297 ARR
-307 SKGAIPPH
+307 
-315 IAPAKG
+315 G
-321 SKLGWD
+321 SQGWD
-327 RYREAARMAVHAM
+327 RYREAGRMALHAM

-375 INDINAMGTNTID
+375 IDDINAMGTNTID

-436 NKTSTGNVVGV
+436 NKTSSGSVVGV

-460 QGRLFDERDI
+460 QGRLLDERDI
-470 QSRTAVAVVD
+470 RSRTAVAVVD
-480 GKTIESLLGKED
+480 GKTIASLLGKTD

-500 GTLPVRIIGVVAQET
+500 GTLPVRIVGVVAQET
-515 GFGRSSQS
+515 GFGPSSQS
-523 VSIWLPYSAVMS
+523 VNVWLPYSAVMS

-543 SQITIRVKDGIQPA
+543 SQITIRVKDGVQPA

-582 SIIKSVEKTT
+582 SIVKSVEKTT
-592 ATMTL
+592 ATLTL

-661 IGLALLIGFVF
+661 IGLAMFIGFIF
-672 SLFVESFQMSFS
+672 SLLVESFQMRFS

>member
-1 MSEPQKLEGPLIQ
+1 MSEPLSQLPLIQ
-14 LKGIEKRYQ
+14 LKGVERRYQ
-23 SGEQEVTV
+23 SGDSEVTV

-37 CIQAGEMVAIVGASG
+37 TIAAGEMIAIVGASG

-64 LDRPSAGQYLFR
+64 LDSPSSGQYLFR
-76 GQDTAR
+76 GQDTATM
-82 LDALALARLRCHHF
+82 DALALARLRCHHF

-108 LDATANVE
+108 LDAAANVE
-116 IPAVYAGTAR
+116 IPAVYAGTNRPDRQAR
-126 AERQQRARA
+126 ARQ
-135 LLSRLGL
+135 LLDRLGL
-142 ADRSHHR
+142 RDRSHHT

-174 LADEPTGALDSH
+174 LADEPTGALDSQ

-206 LVTHDMAVANH
+206 LVTHDMDVASH
-217 ADRIITLRD
+217 ADRIITLKD
-226 GRVVEDSAQPA
+226 GRVEQ
-237 KSADQAGRIDTLRDG
+237 
-252 RVVEDSGQAAKSANH
+252 DSGPCQTAVLAATTA
-267 ADRIDTLRDER
+267 ID
-278 AAEENG
+278 
-284 QDAPAAQGTALPQ
+284 PQ
-297 AGVTKAAGKP
+297 KIVP
-307 SKGAIPPH
+307 NKGAMGH
-315 IAPAKG
+315 D
-321 SKLGWD
+321 WD
-327 RYREAARMAVHAM
+327 RYREAGRMAIHAM

-375 INDINAMGTNTID
+375 IDQINAMGTNTIE
-388 IFPGKDWGDEK
+388 IFPGKGWGDEK
-399 AASIQTL
+399 MASIQTL
-406 NERDLDA
+406 NKGDLDA
-413 LLGQPYLEGASPQ
+413 LLGQPYLAGASPE
-426 IATSGQLRYR
+426 IGSSGQLRYR
-436 NKTSTGNVVGV
+436 NKTNSGSVSGV
-447 GSDFFRVKGMTLT
+447 GNDYFKVKGMTLVS
-460 QGRLFDERDI
+460 GRLLEWQDI
-470 QSRTAVAVVD
+470 QQRAAVAVVD
-480 GKTIESLLGKED
+480 KKSITSLLGKDD
-492 PVGQVVLV
+492 PVGKVVLV
-500 GTLPVRIIGVVAQET
+500 GTLPVRIVGVVSQET
-515 GFGRSSQS
+515 GFGPTSQS
-523 VSIWLPYSAVMS
+523 VNIWLPYSAVMS
-535 RLISQNHF
+535 RLISQHHF
-543 SQITIRVKDGIQPA
+543 SQITIRVKDGVQPA

-562 AVALLT
+562 VIELIT

-597 LVSAIAVISL
+597 MVSAIAVISL

-622 VERTREIGIRIA
+622 VERTREIGIRMA

-649 AVMVSLLGGLLG
+649 AVMVSLLGGIFGVGLSLG
-661 IGLALLIGFVF
+661 IGALF
-672 SLFVESFQMSFS
+672 SLLVDSIKMQFS

-711 RLDPVE
+711 RLDPVV

>member
-1 MSEPQKLEGPLIQ
+1 MNEPLIQ
-14 LKGIEKRYQ
+14 LKGIERRYQ

-37 CIQAGEMVAIVGASG
+37 TIEAGEMIAIVGTSG

-64 LDRPSAGQYLFR
+64 LDRPSSGQYLFR
-76 GQDTAR
+76 GQDTAT
-82 LDALALARLRCHHF
+82 LDALSLARLRCHHF

-108 LDATANVE
+108 LNAAANVE
-116 IPAVYAGTAR
+116 IPAVYAGTPR
-126 AERQQRARA
+126 AERQARSQA
-135 LLSRLGL
+135 LLTRLGL
-142 ADRSHHR
+142 SDRSHHT
-149 PGQLSGGQQQRVSIA
+149 PSQLSGGQQQRVSIA

-174 LADEPTGALDSH
+174 LADEPTGALDSQ

-206 LVTHDMAVANH
+206 LVTHDMEVASH
-217 ADRIITLRD
+217 ADRIITLKD
-226 GRVVEDSAQPA
+226 GRVQ
-237 KSADQAGRIDTLRDG
+237 
-252 RVVEDSGQAAKSANH
+252 EDSGRKPAAVPVTPTA
-267 ADRIDTLRDER
+267 
-278 AAEENG
+278 
-284 QDAPAAQGTALPQ
+284 APAGKEG
-297 AGVTKAAGKP
+297 AG
-307 SKGAIPPH
+307 H
-315 IAPAKG
+315 D
-321 SKLGWD
+321 WD
-327 RYREAARMAVHAM
+327 RYREAARMALHAM

-375 INDINAMGTNTID
+375 IDQINAMGTNTID

-406 NERDLDA
+406 NKRDLDA

-426 IATSGQLRYR
+426 IAAPGQLRYR
-436 NKTSTGNVVGV
+436 NKTSSGSIVGV
-447 GSDFFRVKGMTLT
+447 GNDFFRVKGMKLT
-460 QGRLFDERDI
+460 NGRLFDERDI
-470 QSRTAVAVVD
+470 QNRAAVAVVD
-480 GKTIESLLGKED
+480 GKTIESLLGKQD

-500 GTLPVRIIGVVAQET
+500 GTLPVRIIGVVEEET

-523 VSIWLPYSAVMS
+523 VNVWLPYSAVMS

-543 SQITIRVKDGIQPA
+543 SQLTIRVKDGVQPA

-562 AVALLT
+562 AIELLT

-649 AVMVSLLGGLLG
+649 AVMVSLLGGMLG
-661 IGLALLIGFVF
+661 VGVSLFIGLLF
-672 SLFVESFQMSFS
+672 SLFVESIQMHFS

>member
-1 MSEPQKLEGPLIQ
+1 MSEPLIQ
-14 LKGIEKRYQ
+14 LKGIERRYQ

-37 CIQAGEMVAIVGASG
+37 TIEAGEMIAIVGASG

-76 GQDTAR
+76 GQDTAT
-82 LDALALARLRCHHF
+82 LDALSLARLRCHHF

-108 LDATANVE
+108 LNAAANVE
-116 IPAVYAGTAR
+116 IPAVYAGTSRPDRQAR
-126 AERQQRARA
+126 SQA
-135 LLSRLGL
+135 LLARLGL
-142 ADRSHHR
+142 SDRSHHT

-174 LADEPTGALDSH
+174 LADEPTGALDSQ

-192 AILKELHAQGHTII
+192 AILKELHVQGHTII
-206 LVTHDMAVANH
+206 LVTHDMAVASH

-226 GRVVEDSAQPA
+226 GRV
-237 KSADQAGRIDTLRDG
+237 L
-252 RVVEDSGQAAKSANH
+252 EDSGKPATTTA
-267 ADRIDTLRDER
+267 RL
-278 AAEENG
+278 
-284 QDAPAAQGTALPQ
+284 PAASP
-297 AGVTKAAGKP
+297 AARASGND
-307 SKGAIPPH
+307 
-315 IAPAKG
+315 
-321 SKLGWD
+321 WD
-327 RYREAARMAVHAM
+327 RYREAGRMALHAM

-375 INDINAMGTNTID
+375 VDQINAMGTNTID

-406 NERDLDA
+406 NKRDLDA

-426 IATSGQLRYR
+426 IASSGQLRYR
-436 NKTSTGNVVGV
+436 NKTSSGSIVGV
-447 GSDFFRVKGMTLT
+447 GSDFFRVKGMKLT
-460 QGRLFDERDI
+460 SGRLFDERDI
-470 QSRTAVAVVD
+470 QNRAAVAVVD

-500 GTLPVRIIGVVAQET
+500 GTLPVRIIGVVEEET

-523 VSIWLPYSAVMS
+523 VNVWLPYSAVMS

-543 SQITIRVKDGIQPA
+543 SQLTIRVKDGVQPA

-562 AVALLT
+562 AIELLT
-568 QRHGVKDFFTFSSD
+568 HRHGVKDFFTFSSD

-649 AVMVSLLGGLLG
+649 AVMVSLLGGMLG
-661 IGLALLIGFVF
+661 VGVSLFIGLLF
-672 SLFVESFQMSFS
+672 SLFVESIQMQFS

>member
-1 MSEPQKLEGPLIQ
+1 MIQ
-14 LKGIEKRYQ
+14 LKGIERRYQ

-37 CIQAGEMVAIVGASG
+37 TIEAGEMIAIVGASG

-76 GQDTAR
+76 GQDTAT
-82 LDALALARLRCHHF
+82 LDALSLARLRCHHF

-108 LDATANVE
+108 LNAAANVE
-116 IPAVYAGTAR
+116 IPAVYAGTSRPDRQAR
-126 AERQQRARA
+126 SQA
-135 LLSRLGL
+135 LLARLGL
-142 ADRSHHR
+142 SDRSHHT

-174 LADEPTGALDSH
+174 LADEPTGALDSQ

-206 LVTHDMAVANH
+206 LVTHDMAVASH

-226 GRVVEDSAQPA
+226 GRV
-237 KSADQAGRIDTLRDG
+237 L
-252 RVVEDSGQAAKSANH
+252 EDSGKPATTTA
-267 ADRIDTLRDER
+267 RL
-278 AAEENG
+278 
-284 QDAPAAQGTALPQ
+284 PAASP
-297 AGVTKAAGKP
+297 AARASGND
-307 SKGAIPPH
+307 
-315 IAPAKG
+315 
-321 SKLGWD
+321 WD
-327 RYREAARMAVHAM
+327 RYREAGRMALHAM

-375 INDINAMGTNTID
+375 VDQINAMGTNTID

-406 NERDLDA
+406 NKRDLDA

-426 IATSGQLRYR
+426 IASSGQLRYR
-436 NKTSTGNVVGV
+436 NKTSSGSIVGV
-447 GSDFFRVKGMTLT
+447 GSDFFRVKGMKLT
-460 QGRLFDERDI
+460 SGRLFDERDI
-470 QSRTAVAVVD
+470 QNRAAVAVVD

-500 GTLPVRIIGVVAQET
+500 GTLPVRIIGVVEEET

-523 VSIWLPYSAVMS
+523 VNVWLPYSAVMS

-543 SQITIRVKDGIQPA
+543 SQLTIRVKDGVQPA

-562 AVALLT
+562 AIELLT

-649 AVMVSLLGGLLG
+649 AVMVSLLGGMLG
-661 IGLALLIGFVF
+661 VGVSLFIGLLF
-672 SLFVESFQMSFS
+672 SLFVESIQMQFS

>member
-1 MSEPQKLEGPLIQ
+1 MSEPLIQ
-14 LKGIEKRYQ
+14 LKGIERRYQ

-37 CIQAGEMVAIVGASG
+37 TIEAGEMIAIVGASG

-64 LDRPSAGQYLFR
+64 LDRPSSGQYLFR
-76 GQDTAR
+76 GQDTAT
-82 LDALALARLRCHHF
+82 LDALSLARLRCHHF

-108 LDATANVE
+108 LNAAANVE
-116 IPAVYAGTAR
+116 IPAVYAGTPR
-126 AERQQRARA
+126 AERQARSQA
-135 LLSRLGL
+135 LLTRLGL
-142 ADRSHHR
+142 SDRSHHT
-149 PGQLSGGQQQRVSIA
+149 PSQLSGGQQQRVSIA

-174 LADEPTGALDSH
+174 LADEPTGALDSQ

-206 LVTHDMAVANH
+206 LVTHDMEVASH
-217 ADRIITLRD
+217 ADRIITLKD
-226 GRVVEDSAQPA
+226 GRVQ
-237 KSADQAGRIDTLRDG
+237 
-252 RVVEDSGQAAKSANH
+252 EDSGRKPAAVPV
-267 ADRIDTLRDER
+267 TPTT
-278 AAEENG
+278 
-284 QDAPAAQGTALPQ
+284 APAGKEG
-297 AGVTKAAGKP
+297 AG
-307 SKGAIPPH
+307 H
-315 IAPAKG
+315 D
-321 SKLGWD
+321 WD
-327 RYREAARMAVHAM
+327 RYREAARMALHAM

-375 INDINAMGTNTID
+375 IDQINAMGTNTID

-406 NERDLDA
+406 NKRDLDA

-426 IATSGQLRYR
+426 IAAPGQLRYR
-436 NKTSTGNVVGV
+436 NKTSSGSIVGV
-447 GSDFFRVKGMTLT
+447 GNDFFRVKGMKLT
-460 QGRLFDERDI
+460 NGRLFDERDI
-470 QSRTAVAVVD
+470 QNRAAVAVVD
-480 GKTIESLLGKED
+480 GKTIESLLGKQD

-500 GTLPVRIIGVVAQET
+500 GTLPVRIIGVVEEET

-523 VSIWLPYSAVMS
+523 VNVWLPYSAVMS

-543 SQITIRVKDGIQPA
+543 SQLTIRVKDGVQPA

-562 AVALLT
+562 AIELLT

-649 AVMVSLLGGLLG
+649 AVMVSLLGGMLG
-661 IGLALLIGFVF
+661 VGVSLFIGLLF
-672 SLFVESFQMSFS
+672 SLFVESIQMHFS

>member
-1 MSEPQKLEGPLIQ
+1 VSEPLIR
-14 LKGIEKRYQ
+14 LKGIERRYQ
-23 SGEQEVTV
+23 SGEHEVTV

-37 CIQAGEMVAIVGASG
+37 AINAGEMVAIVGASG

-64 LDRPSAGQYLFR
+64 LDRPSGGQYLFR
-76 GQDTAR
+76 GQDTAT
-82 LDALALARLRCHHF
+82 LDALSLARLRCHHF

-108 LDATANVE
+108 LDAAANVE
-116 IPAVYAGTAR
+116 IPAIYAGTAR
-126 AERQQRARA
+126 LDRQARART
-135 LLSRLGL
+135 LLTRLGL
-142 ADRSHHR
+142 QDRSHHR

-174 LADEPTGALDSH
+174 LADEPTGALDSQ

-206 LVTHDMAVANH
+206 LVTHDMAVASH

-226 GRVVEDSAQPA
+226 GRVVEDSGHRATDDNAPSPSPSGAPA
-237 KSADQAGRIDTLRDG
+237 HPLPGDG
-252 RVVEDSGQAAKSANH
+252 SQLAPPPV
-267 ADRIDTLRDER
+267 
-278 AAEENG
+278 G
-284 QDAPAAQGTALPQ
+284 QDAQGT
-297 AGVTKAAGKP
+297 GAAVRTA
-307 SKGAIPPH
+307 SR
-315 IAPAKG
+315 
-321 SKLGWD
+321 GWD
-327 RYREAARMAVHAM
+327 RYREAGRMALHAM

-375 INDINAMGTNTID
+375 IDDINAMGTNTID

-436 NKTSTGNVVGV
+436 NKTSSGSVIGV
-447 GSDFFRVKGMTLT
+447 GNDFFRVKGMTLT
-460 QGRLFDERDI
+460 QGRLLDERDI
-470 QSRTAVAVVD
+470 RNRTAVAVVD
-480 GKTIESLLGKED
+480 GKTIESLLGKVD

-500 GTLPVRIIGVVAQET
+500 GTLPVRIVGVVTQET

-523 VSIWLPYSAVMS
+523 VNVWLPYSAVMS
-535 RLISQNHF
+535 RLLSQQHF
-543 SQITIRVKDGIQPA
+543 TQITIRVKDGVQPA

-582 SIIKSVEKTT
+582 SIVKSVEKTT
-592 ATMTL
+592 ATLTL

-661 IGLALLIGFVF
+661 IGLALLIGALF
-672 SLFVESFQMSFS
+672 SLLVESFQMRFS

>member
-1 MSEPQKLEGPLIQ
+1 MSEPLIR
-14 LKGIEKRYQ
+14 LKGIERRYQ
-23 SGEQEVTV
+23 SGEHEVTV

-37 CIQAGEMVAIVGASG
+37 AIDAGEMVAIVGASG

-64 LDRPSAGQYLFR
+64 LDHPSGGQYLFR
-76 GQDTAR
+76 GQDTAT
-82 LDALALARLRCHHF
+82 LDALSLARLRCHHF

-108 LDATANVE
+108 LDAAANVE
-116 IPAVYAGTAR
+116 IPAIYAGTAR
-126 AERQQRARA
+126 LDRQARART
-135 LLSRLGL
+135 LLTRLGL
-142 ADRSHHR
+142 QDRSHHR

-174 LADEPTGALDSH
+174 LADEPTGALDSQ

-206 LVTHDMAVANH
+206 LVTHDMAVASH

-226 GRVVEDSAQPA
+226 GRVVEDSGHRATDDNAASPSGAPA
-237 KSADQAGRIDTLRDG
+237 HPLPGDG
-252 RVVEDSGQAAKSANH
+252 SQLAAPSV
-267 ADRIDTLRDER
+267 
-278 AAEENG
+278 G
-284 QDAPAAQGTALPQ
+284 QDAQGT
-297 AGVTKAAGKP
+297 GAAVRTA
-307 SKGAIPPH
+307 SR
-315 IAPAKG
+315 
-321 SKLGWD
+321 GWD
-327 RYREAARMAVHAM
+327 RYREAGRMALHAM

-375 INDINAMGTNTID
+375 IDDINAMGTNTID

-436 NKTSTGNVVGV
+436 NKTSSGSVIGV
-447 GSDFFRVKGMTLT
+447 GNDFFRVKGMTLT
-460 QGRLFDERDI
+460 QGRLLDERDI
-470 QSRTAVAVVD
+470 RNRTAVAVVD
-480 GKTIESLLGKED
+480 GKTIESLLGQVD

-500 GTLPVRIIGVVAQET
+500 GTLPVRIVGVVTQET

-523 VSIWLPYSAVMS
+523 VNVWLPYSAVMS
-535 RLISQNHF
+535 RLLSQQHF
-543 SQITIRVKDGIQPA
+543 TQITIRVKDGVQPA

-582 SIIKSVEKTT
+582 SIVKSVEKTT
-592 ATMTL
+592 ATLTL

-634 VGARQSDILQQFLIE
+634 VGSRQSDILQQFLIE

-661 IGLALLIGFVF
+661 IGLALLIGALF
-672 SLFVESFQMSFS
+672 SLLVESFQMRFS

>member
-1 MSEPQKLEGPLIQ
+1 MSEPLIQ
-14 LKGIEKRYQ
+14 LKGIERRYQ

-37 CIQAGEMVAIVGASG
+37 TIEAGEMIAIVGASG

-64 LDRPSAGQYLFR
+64 LDRPSSGQYLFR
-76 GQDTAR
+76 GQDTAT
-82 LDALALARLRCHHF
+82 LDALSLARLRCHHF

-108 LDATANVE
+108 LNAAANVE
-116 IPAVYAGTAR
+116 IPAVYAGTPR
-126 AERQQRARA
+126 AERQARSQA
-135 LLSRLGL
+135 LLTRLGL
-142 ADRSHHR
+142 CDRSHHT
-149 PGQLSGGQQQRVSIA
+149 PSQLSGGQQQRVSIA

-174 LADEPTGALDSH
+174 LADEPTGALDSQ

-206 LVTHDMAVANH
+206 LVTHDMEVASH
-217 ADRIITLRD
+217 ADRIITLKD
-226 GRVVEDSAQPA
+226 GRVQEDCGRKPA
-237 KSADQAGRIDTLRDG
+237 AVPVTPTA
-252 RVVEDSGQAAKSANH
+252 
-267 ADRIDTLRDER
+267 
-278 AAEENG
+278 
-284 QDAPAAQGTALPQ
+284 APAGKEG
-297 AGVTKAAGKP
+297 AG
-307 SKGAIPPH
+307 H
-315 IAPAKG
+315 D
-321 SKLGWD
+321 WD
-327 RYREAARMAVHAM
+327 RYREAARMALHAM

-375 INDINAMGTNTID
+375 IDQINAMGTNTID

-406 NERDLDA
+406 NKRDLDA

-426 IATSGQLRYR
+426 IAAPGQLRYR
-436 NKTSTGNVVGV
+436 NKTSSGSIVGV
-447 GSDFFRVKGMTLT
+447 GNDFFRVKGMKLT
-460 QGRLFDERDI
+460 NGRLFDERDI
-470 QSRTAVAVVD
+470 QNRAAVAVVD
-480 GKTIESLLGKED
+480 GKTIESLLGKQD

-500 GTLPVRIIGVVAQET
+500 GTLPVRIIGVVEEET

-523 VSIWLPYSAVMS
+523 VNVWLPYSAVMS

-543 SQITIRVKDGIQPA
+543 SQLTIRVKDGVQPA

-562 AVALLT
+562 AIELLT

-649 AVMVSLLGGLLG
+649 AVMVSLLGGMLG
-661 IGLALLIGFVF
+661 VGVSLFIGLLF
-672 SLFVESFQMSFS
+672 SLFVESIQMHFS

-693 CSSLIGILFGYLP
+693 CSSLVGILFGYLP

>member
-1 MSEPQKLEGPLIQ
+1 MSEPLIQ
-14 LKGIEKRYQ
+14 LKGIERRYQ

-37 CIQAGEMVAIVGASG
+37 TIEAGEMIAIVGASG

-64 LDRPSAGQYLFR
+64 LDRPSSGQYLFR
-76 GQDTAR
+76 GQDTAT
-82 LDALALARLRCHHF
+82 LDALSLARLRCHHF

-108 LDATANVE
+108 LNAAANVE
-116 IPAVYAGTAR
+116 IPAVYAGTPR
-126 AERQQRARA
+126 AERQARSQA
-135 LLSRLGL
+135 LLTRLGL
-142 ADRSHHR
+142 SDRSHHT
-149 PGQLSGGQQQRVSIA
+149 PSQLSGGQQQRVSIA

-174 LADEPTGALDSH
+174 LADEPTGALDSQ

-206 LVTHDMAVANH
+206 LVTHDMEVASH
-217 ADRIITLRD
+217 ADRIITLKD
-226 GRVVEDSAQPA
+226 GRVQ
-237 KSADQAGRIDTLRDG
+237 
-252 RVVEDSGQAAKSANH
+252 EDSGRKPAAVPVTPTA
-267 ADRIDTLRDER
+267 
-278 AAEENG
+278 
-284 QDAPAAQGTALPQ
+284 APAGKEG
-297 AGVTKAAGKP
+297 AG
-307 SKGAIPPH
+307 H
-315 IAPAKG
+315 D
-321 SKLGWD
+321 WD
-327 RYREAARMAVHAM
+327 RYREAARMALHAM

-375 INDINAMGTNTID
+375 IDQINAMGTNTID

-406 NERDLDA
+406 NKRDLDA

-426 IATSGQLRYR
+426 IAAPGQLRYR
-436 NKTSTGNVVGV
+436 NKTSSGSIVGV
-447 GSDFFRVKGMTLT
+447 GNDFFRVKGMKLT
-460 QGRLFDERDI
+460 NGRLFDERDI
-470 QSRTAVAVVD
+470 QNRAAVAVVD
-480 GKTIESLLGKED
+480 GKTIESLLGKQD

-500 GTLPVRIIGVVAQET
+500 GTLPVRIIGVVEEET

-523 VSIWLPYSAVMS
+523 VNVWLPYSAVMS

-543 SQITIRVKDGIQPA
+543 SQLTIRVKDGVQPA

-562 AVALLT
+562 AIELLT

-649 AVMVSLLGGLLG
+649 AVMVSLLGGMLG
-661 IGLALLIGFVF
+661 VGVSLFIGLLFF
-672 SLFVESFQMSFS
+672 LFVESIQMHFS

>member
-1 MSEPQKLEGPLIQ
+1 MSEPLIR
-14 LKGIEKRYQ
+14 LKGIERRYQ
-23 SGEQEVTV
+23 SGEHEVTV

-37 CIQAGEMVAIVGASG
+37 AIDAGEMVAIVGASG

-64 LDRPSAGQYLFR
+64 LDRPSGGQYLFR
-76 GQDTAR
+76 GQDTAT
-82 LDALALARLRCHHF
+82 LDALSLARLRCHHF

-108 LDATANVE
+108 LDAAANVE
-116 IPAVYAGTAR
+116 IPAIYAGTAR
-126 AERQQRARA
+126 LDRQARART
-135 LLSRLGL
+135 LLTRLGL
-142 ADRSHHR
+142 QDRSHHR

-174 LADEPTGALDSH
+174 LADEPTGALDSQ

-206 LVTHDMAVANH
+206 LVTHDMAVASH

-226 GRVVEDSAQPA
+226 GRVVEDSGHRATDDNAASASGAQAHPLP
-237 KSADQAGRIDTLRDG
+237 GDG
-252 RVVEDSGQAAKSANH
+252 SQLAPPPV
-267 ADRIDTLRDER
+267 
-278 AAEENG
+278 G
-284 QDAPAAQGTALPQ
+284 QDAQGT
-297 AGVTKAAGKP
+297 GAAVRTA
-307 SKGAIPPH
+307 SRD
-315 IAPAKG
+315 
-321 SKLGWD
+321 WD
-327 RYREAARMAVHAM
+327 RYREAGRMALHAM

-375 INDINAMGTNTID
+375 IDDINAMGTNTID

-436 NKTSTGNVVGV
+436 NKTSSGSVIGV
-447 GSDFFRVKGMTLT
+447 GNDFFRVKGMTLT
-460 QGRLFDERDI
+460 QGRLLDERDI
-470 QSRTAVAVVD
+470 RNRTAVAVVD
-480 GKTIESLLGKED
+480 GKTIESLLGKVD

-500 GTLPVRIIGVVAQET
+500 GTLPVRIVGVVTQET

-523 VSIWLPYSAVMS
+523 VNVWLPYSAVMS
-535 RLISQNHF
+535 RLLSQQHF
-543 SQITIRVKDGIQPA
+543 TQITIRVKDGVQPA

-582 SIIKSVEKTT
+582 SIVKSVEKTT
-592 ATMTL
+592 ATLTL

-661 IGLALLIGFVF
+661 IGLALLIGALF
-672 SLFVESFQMSFS
+672 SLLVESFQMRFS

>member
-1 MSEPQKLEGPLIQ
+1 M
-14 LKGIEKRYQ
+14 
-23 SGEQEVTV
+23 TV

-37 CIQAGEMVAIVGASG
+37 AIDAGEMVAIVGASG

-64 LDRPSAGQYLFR
+64 LDRPSGGQYLFR
-76 GQDTAR
+76 GQDTAT
-82 LDALALARLRCHHF
+82 LDALSLARLRCHHF

-108 LDATANVE
+108 LDAAANVE
-116 IPAVYAGTAR
+116 IPAIYAGTAHLD
-126 AERQQRARA
+126 RQARART
-135 LLSRLGL
+135 LLTRLGL
-142 ADRSHHR
+142 QDRSHHR

-174 LADEPTGALDSH
+174 LADEPTGALDSQ

-192 AILKELHAQGHTII
+192 TILKELHAQGHTII
-206 LVTHDMAVANH
+206 LVTHDMAVASH

-226 GRVVEDSAQPA
+226 GRVVEDSSHRATDDNAPSSSPSGAPA
-237 KSADQAGRIDTLRDG
+237 HPLPGDG
-252 RVVEDSGQAAKSANH
+252 SQLAPPPV
-267 ADRIDTLRDER
+267 
-278 AAEENG
+278 G
-284 QDAPAAQGTALPQ
+284 QDAQGT
-297 AGVTKAAGKP
+297 GAAVRTA
-307 SKGAIPPH
+307 SR
-315 IAPAKG
+315 
-321 SKLGWD
+321 GWD
-327 RYREAARMAVHAM
+327 RYREAGRMALHTM

-375 INDINAMGTNTID
+375 IDDINAMGTNTID

-436 NKTSTGNVVGV
+436 NKTSSGSVIGV
-447 GSDFFRVKGMTLT
+447 GNDFFRVKGMTLT
-460 QGRLFDERDI
+460 QGRLLDERDI
-470 QSRTAVAVVD
+470 RNRTAVAVVD
-480 GKTIESLLGKED
+480 GKTIESLLGKVD

-500 GTLPVRIIGVVAQET
+500 GTLPVRIVGVVTQET

-523 VSIWLPYSAVMS
+523 VNVWLPYSAVMS
-535 RLISQNHF
+535 RLLSQQHF
-543 SQITIRVKDGIQPA
+543 TQITIRVKDGVQPA

-582 SIIKSVEKTT
+582 SIVKSVEKTT
-592 ATMTL
+592 ATLTL

-661 IGLALLIGFVF
+661 IGLALLIGALF
-672 SLFVESFQMSFS
+672 SLLVESFQMRFS

>member
-1 MSEPQKLEGPLIQ
+1 MSEPLIQ
-14 LKGIEKRYQ
+14 LKGIERRYQ

-37 CIQAGEMVAIVGASG
+37 TIEAGEMIAIVGASG

-64 LDRPSAGQYLFR
+64 LDRPSSGQYLFR
-76 GQDTAR
+76 GQDTAT
-82 LDALALARLRCHHF
+82 LDALSLARLRCHHF

-108 LDATANVE
+108 LNAAANVE
-116 IPAVYAGTAR
+116 IPAVYAGTPR
-126 AERQQRARA
+126 AERQARSQT
-135 LLSRLGL
+135 LLTRLGL
-142 ADRSHHR
+142 SDRSHHT
-149 PGQLSGGQQQRVSIA
+149 PSQLSGGQQQRVSIA

-174 LADEPTGALDSH
+174 LADEPTGALDSQ

-206 LVTHDMAVANH
+206 LVTHDMEVASH
-217 ADRIITLRD
+217 ADRIITLKD
-226 GRVVEDSAQPA
+226 GRVQ
-237 KSADQAGRIDTLRDG
+237 
-252 RVVEDSGQAAKSANH
+252 EDSGRK
-267 ADRIDTLRDER
+267 
-278 AAEENG
+278 
-284 QDAPAAQGTALPQ
+284 PATVPVTPTAVP
-297 AGVTKAAGKP
+297 AGKE
-307 SKGAIPPH
+307 GAGH
-315 IAPAKG
+315 D
-321 SKLGWD
+321 WD
-327 RYREAARMAVHAM
+327 RYREAARMALHAM

-375 INDINAMGTNTID
+375 IDQINAMGTNTID

-406 NERDLDA
+406 NKRDLDA

-426 IATSGQLRYR
+426 IAAPGQLRYR
-436 NKTSTGNVVGV
+436 NKTSSGSIVGV
-447 GSDFFRVKGMTLT
+447 GNDFFRVKGMKLT
-460 QGRLFDERDI
+460 NGRLFDERDI
-470 QSRTAVAVVD
+470 QNRAAVAVVD
-480 GKTIESLLGKED
+480 GKTIESLLGKQD

-500 GTLPVRIIGVVAQET
+500 GTLPVRIIGVVEEET

-523 VSIWLPYSAVMS
+523 VNVWLPYSAVMS

-543 SQITIRVKDGIQPA
+543 SQLTIRVKDGVQPA

-562 AVALLT
+562 AIELLT

-649 AVMVSLLGGLLG
+649 AVMVSLLGGMLG
-661 IGLALLIGFVF
+661 VGVSLFIGLLF
-672 SLFVESFQMSFS
+672 SLFVESIQMHFS